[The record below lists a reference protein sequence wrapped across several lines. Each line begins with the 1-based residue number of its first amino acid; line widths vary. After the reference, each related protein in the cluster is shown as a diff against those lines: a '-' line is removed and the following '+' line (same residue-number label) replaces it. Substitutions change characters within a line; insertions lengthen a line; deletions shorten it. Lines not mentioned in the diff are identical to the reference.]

1 MKMFNE
7 KDILARLQKGD
18 DAQTIAEEFAILINK
33 VNKEYQEQKAA
44 KEAEA
49 RIQEMKEKE
58 LQHIFDDCR
67 EWCRKY
73 YDTDNHLAEELF
85 GALSV
90 KDFIAELDSI
100 KKWTDK
106 GAVKVFKG
114 SADDVITDFLKM
126 MKW

>member
-1 MKMFNE
+1 MKMFDE

-18 DAQTIAEEFAILINK
+18 DAQSIAEEFAILINK
-33 VNKEYQEQKAA
+33 VNKEYQEQKA

-49 RIQEMKEKE
+49 LHIQKVKEAE
-58 LQHIFDDCR
+58 LQRIFDDCR
-67 EWCRKY
+67 EWCRRY

-106 GAVKVFKG
+106 GTVKVFKG